1 MRCDIIFFGEIMIDT
16 HAHLTI
22 NDYDNIEEVIKNMG
36 NNIIIVSGTNINDN
50 KEVIELVSKYKNVYG
65 TIGIHPA
72 EIDSNYIGTL
82 KFIEENSNNP
92 KIVGI
97 GEIGLDYHY
106 ECDKNRQKEIF
117 IKQIEL
123 ANKYNKTMVIH
134 SRDAINDT
142 YDILKKYKNEN
153 VKIDIHCYSSSLEM
167 AKNFIKLN
175 GMLGI
180 GGVLT
185 FKNSKVLKEVVEN
198 IDLKYLLLET
208 DSPYL
213 SPEPFRGTKNEP
225 YNIIHVAKKIAEI
238 KNISL
243 EEVLK
248 VTTNNAISQF
258 DLDVDL

>member
-1 MRCDIIFFGEIMIDT
+1 MIDT
-16 HAHLTI
+16 HAHLSI
-22 NDYDNIEEVIKNMG
+22 KDYENIEEVIKNMQ
-36 NNIIIVSGTNINDN
+36 NNIIIVSGTNIDDC
-50 KEVIELVSKYKNVYG
+50 KEVIELTSKYKNVYG
-65 TIGIHPA
+65 TIGIHPT
-72 EIDSNYIGTL
+72 EIDSSYEETL
-82 KFIEENSNNP
+82 NFIEKNLNNK

-106 ECDKNRQKEIF
+106 ECDKLIQKEIF

-134 SRDAINDT
+134 SRDAIKDT
-142 YDILKKYKNEN
+142 YDILKQYKNDN
-153 VKIDIHCYSSSLEM
+153 IKIDIHCYSSSLDM
-167 AKNFIKLN
+167 AKEFIKLN

-180 GGVLT
+180 GGVVT

-213 SPEPFRGTKNEP
+213 SPEPLRGTKNEP
-225 YNIIHVAKKIAEI
+225 YNIIYVAKKIAEI

-248 VTTNNAISQF
+248 TTTSNAVYQF
-258 DLDVDL
+258 DLDIDV

>member
-1 MRCDIIFFGEIMIDT
+1 MIDT

-22 NDYDNIEEVIKNMG
+22 NDYDNIEDVIKNMG

-50 KEVIELVSKYKNVYG
+50 KEVIELVSKYENVYG
-65 TIGIHPA
+65 TIGIHPT
-72 EIDSNYIGTL
+72 EIDLNVEEALNFVESNI
-82 KFIEENSNNP
+82 NNK

-106 ECDKNRQKEIF
+106 DCDKEKQKKIF
-117 IKQIEL
+117 IKQIQL
-123 ANKYNKTMVIH
+123 ANKYNKMMVIH
-134 SRDAINDT
+134 SRDAVKDT
-142 YDILKKYKNEN
+142 YDILKKYKNN
-153 VKIDIHCYSSSLEM
+153 NIKIDIHCYSSSLEM
-167 AKNFIKLN
+167 AKEFIKLN

-180 GGVLT
+180 GGVIT
-185 FKNSKVLKEVVEN
+185 FKNSKTLNDVVKN

-213 SPEPFRGTKNEP
+213 SPEPFRGQKNEP
-225 YNIIHVAKKIAEI
+225 YNIIYVAKKIAEI

-248 VTTNNAISQF
+248 VTTSNAVYQF
-258 DLDVDL
+258 DLDVNV